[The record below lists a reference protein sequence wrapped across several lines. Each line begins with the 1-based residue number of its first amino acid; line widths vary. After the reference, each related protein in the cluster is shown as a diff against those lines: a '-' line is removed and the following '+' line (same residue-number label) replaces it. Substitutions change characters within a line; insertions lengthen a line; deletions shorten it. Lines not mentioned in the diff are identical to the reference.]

1 MELLCALVLENLWLE
16 LSLCE
21 LSRVLCCS
29 WLFLNV
35 HIEISDVD
43 ATTKIDV
50 RVGFWREPF
59 VPGDRIVKT
68 WVYTGTCSQ
77 LSPRLRRLLNGCVVI
92 NELGIS
98 CYEDLGAQHLY
109 HLVRSVADAVVLN
122 KNCEFWLRDVGVY
135 TAHAHQWRTLF
146 TRLQVSQHTEAGGL
160 WDEHYDEIIIRM
172 NV

>member
-1 MELLCALVLENLWLE
+1 
-16 LSLCE
+16 
-21 LSRVLCCS
+21 
-29 WLFLNV
+29 
-35 HIEISDVD
+35 VD

-146 TRLQVSQHTEAGGL
+146 TRLQLLGGHGIERTQVMVDVGQGGVPYTQL
-160 WDEHYDEIIIRM
+160 DECYLSTRRTNI
-172 NV
+172 VLP